1 MRLTAALH
9 ETTQVKYLV
18 HISSAILSLMMLV
31 GCAGVVTE
39 GSVSKLRPGM
49 TADETTKIMGS
60 ASSTQFAGDVLV
72 RKYTTW
78 RPFVGY
84 VPLYLAYNAKTGRLI
99 SWQENMSEYYAN
111 QSMMMSAVSPL
122 IPQQVNV
129 NQNIRAE
136 VNHSGSVNHV
146 VW

>member
-1 MRLTAALH
+1 MV
-9 ETTQVKYLV
+9 VKLLCCL
-18 HISSAILSLMMLV
+18 AILGLPGCTGLV
-31 GCAGVVTE
+31 TD

-49 TADETTKIMGS
+49 TIAETTKIMGS
-60 ASSTQFAGDVLV
+60 PAGTQFMSGSLV

-84 VPLYLAYNAKTGRLI
+84 VPLYLVYDAKTGRLVN
-99 SWQENMSEYYAN
+99 WQENMAEYYAN
-111 QSMMMSAVSPL
+111 NSMMMSAINPF

-129 NQNIRAE
+129 NQNIRAT
-136 VNHSGSVNHV
+136 VDHSGSVNHV

>member
-1 MRLTAALH
+1 LRLAATLH
-9 ETTQVKYLV
+9 DITKVKHLV
-18 HISSAILSLMMLV
+18 HFSSAILSLLMLV

-49 TADETTKIMGS
+49 TVDETTKIMGS

-99 SWQENMSEYYAN
+99 SWQENMAEYYAN
-111 QSMMMSAVSPL
+111 NSMMMSAINPL

-129 NQNIRAE
+129 NQNIRAA
-136 VNHSGSVNHV
+136 VDHSGSVNHV

>member
-1 MRLTAALH
+1 MIRTLQIFSATLSVAL
-9 ETTQVKYLV
+9 L
-18 HISSAILSLMMLV
+18 A

-49 TADETTKIMGS
+49 TVDETTKIMGS

-99 SWQENMSEYYAN
+99 SWQENMAEYYAT
-111 QSMMMSAVSPL
+111 QSMMMNAWAPL
-122 IPQQVNV
+122 VPQQVNV
-129 NQNIRAE
+129 NQNIRAQ
-136 VNHSGSVNHV
+136 VDHSGSVNHV